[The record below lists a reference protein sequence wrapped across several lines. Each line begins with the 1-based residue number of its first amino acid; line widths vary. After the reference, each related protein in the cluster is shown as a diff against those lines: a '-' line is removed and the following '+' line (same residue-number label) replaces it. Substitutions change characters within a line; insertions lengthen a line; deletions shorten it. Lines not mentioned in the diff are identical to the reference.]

1 MQLESAST
9 NEELQDLLNSEQ
21 FSFRFDCG
29 VCQPASSI
37 NINDKQ
43 HLVSSIALHYCIY
56 ACKAELDEIRRGLV
70 SLGFVGLMT
79 QYPCLMSLF
88 KASSQKLTADML
100 QNMFSH
106 TFSLAGSNSRAKEQQ
121 IMMHILELLHDVEGM
136 YGIIIMVRVFVLY
149 MHSNN

>member
-88 KASSQKLTADML
+88 KASSQKLTKAY
-100 QNMFSH
+100 S
-106 TFSLAGSNSRAKEQQ
+106 
-121 IMMHILELLHDVEGM
+121 
-136 YGIIIMVRVFVLY
+136 
-149 MHSNN
+149 

>member
-1 MQLESAST
+1 MQLESVST
-9 NEELQDLLNSEQ
+9 DQEFKDLLNSEK

-37 NINDKQ
+37 KLIDKQ
-43 HLVSSIALHYCIY
+43 HLISSIILHYCIY

-88 KASSQKLTADML
+88 KASSQKLTADTL
-100 QNMFSH
+100 QNLFSH
-106 TFSLAGSNSRAKEQQ
+106 TFSPAGSNAHAKEQQ
-121 IMMHILELLHDVEGM
+121 IMMHVLELLHDVEGL
-136 YGIIIMVRVFVLY
+136 G
-149 MHSNN
+149 MHP

>member
-9 NEELQDLLNSEQ
+9 DKELQDLLNSEQ

-37 NINDKQ
+37 KLIDKQ
-43 HLVSSIALHYCIY
+43 HLISSIALHYCIY
-56 ACKAELDEIRRGLV
+56 AELDEIRRGLD

-88 KASSQKLTADML
+88 KASSQKLTANML
-100 QNMFSH
+100 QNLFSH
-106 TFSLAGSNSRAKEQQ
+106 TFSLAGSNSHAKEQQ
-121 IMMHILELLHDVEGM
+121 IMMHVLELLHDVEGK
-136 YGIIIMVRVFVLY
+136 YGMVWY
-149 MHSNN
+149 DICI